1 MDELYIRG
9 VIDPEYMTTG
19 SNPFEPMTMFSGMST
34 QTKLYV
40 LPDEV
45 DKFKAIYGGPVFPLP
60 SSGETTG
67 IESMNNVQ
75 CTMNNVLFDLQGRR
89 IQGSPKHG
97 VYIMNGKKVMK

>member
-1 MDELYIRG
+1 
-9 VIDPEYMTTG
+9 
-19 SNPFEPMTMFSGMST
+19 MFSGMST

-45 DKFKAIYGGPVFPLP
+45 DKFKAIYGGPVFQLP

-75 CTMNNVLFDLQGRR
+75 RTMNNVLYDLQGRR

-97 VYIMNGKKVMK
+97 VYIQNGKKVMK